1 MECPKCGYEMQPFDA
16 ECLRCKRMAA
26 EGREATPV
34 EHKQEA
40 ALPAATG
47 APARGNLALL
57 RTGAFFGSLGS
68 GTGVGYL
75 FGSFLSAC
83 WGGG

>member
-1 MECPKCGYEMQPFDA
+1 MECPKCGYEMQPFDT

-26 EGREATPV
+26 EGREATPL
-34 EHKQEA
+34 EHKPEADSPA
-40 ALPAATG
+40 ALE
-47 APARGNLALL
+47 APVGGSPALL

-68 GTGVGYL
+68 GTGAGYL